1 MAAIGEM
8 LQVNSTLCTLNISG
22 QRRTNSYKDNK
33 TIMRLL
39 FLANDILEAKALSEG
54 IKANSTLASLNLKGQ
69 G

>member
-1 MAAIGEM
+1 
-8 LQVNSTLCTLNISG
+8 
-22 QRRTNSYKDNK
+22 
-33 TIMRLL
+33 MRLL